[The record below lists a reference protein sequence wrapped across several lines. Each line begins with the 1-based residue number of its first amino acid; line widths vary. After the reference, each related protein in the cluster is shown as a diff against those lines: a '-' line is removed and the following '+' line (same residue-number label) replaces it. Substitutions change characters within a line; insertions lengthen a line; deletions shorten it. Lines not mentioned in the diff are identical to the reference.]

1 MTALLD
7 GRRVPMPHP
16 DVLVEDNRVVVR
28 HYDGVVRAGL
38 GAVVFAGA
46 GVTVDALSGSEVHL
60 APGGA
65 LAEPPAP
72 GALESLEVC
81 VVTWD
86 GGPVAQ
92 GPSREAVAVDE
103 PCAAG
108 LVINELALVA
118 DVGLGAA

>member
-7 GRRVPMPHP
+7 GRQVPTPHP
-16 DVLVEDNRVVVR
+16 DVLVEDNRMVVT

-60 APGGA
+60 APGGC
-65 LAEPPAP
+65 LVEPPAP

-81 VVTWD
+81 VVAWD
-86 GGPVAQ
+86 GGPVTQ
-92 GPSREAVAVDE
+92 GPSRESVTVDE

-108 LVINELALVA
+108 AGLKELALIA
-118 DVGLGAA
+118 DTRPGAA